1 MGRVFIE
8 YIEQAFDEGRPAD
21 LQRPTAGKTEEKA
34 RQGELIFTC
43 KHCQIHLADNTD
55 FISKVSLATFLI
67 NTRFF

>member
-34 RQGELIFTC
+34 R
-43 KHCQIHLADNTD
+43 
-55 FISKVSLATFLI
+55 
-67 NTRFF
+67 